1 MREED
6 VKSEWERMRL
16 AVSLLLQPH
25 SKKKLELDK
34 VLRFPWDVEEQN
46 KKPLPTKEEARM
58 RFESLLHRSEYEGA
72 ND

>member
-16 AVSLLLQPH
+16 TVSLLLQPH
-25 SKKKLELDK
+25 SKKKLEPDK
-34 VLRFPWDVEEQN
+34 VLRFPWDVEVQN

-58 RFESLLHRSEYEGA
+58 RFEALTARTKF
-72 ND
+72 NVF